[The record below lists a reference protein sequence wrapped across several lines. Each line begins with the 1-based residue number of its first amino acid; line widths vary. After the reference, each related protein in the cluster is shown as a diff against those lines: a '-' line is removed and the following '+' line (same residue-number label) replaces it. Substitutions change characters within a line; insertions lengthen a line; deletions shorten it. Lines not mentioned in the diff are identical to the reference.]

1 MIEIV
6 NRPIDVL
13 RVYESVLDPAAGG
26 IDIFVGTT
34 RNVSDGKGVE
44 WLEYEAYEPM
54 ALRQMQ
60 SIVEEVRKKWPVK
73 RIAVVHRIGLVPIG
87 EASIVIA
94 VSAAHRREA
103 FEACR
108 YIIDTVK
115 TTVPIWKKE
124 HFDDGESWVENRERS
139 SSR

>member
-6 NRPIDVL
+6 RRPIEL
-13 RVYESVLDPAAGG
+13 AKVYESVVDPSAGG

-34 RNVSDGKGVE
+34 RNISEGKDVAR
-44 WLEYEAYEPM
+44 LEYEAYEPM
-54 ALRQMQ
+54 ALRLMR
-60 SIVEEVRKKWPVK
+60 SIADDVRKKWPVK
-73 RIAVVHRIGLVPIG
+73 EIAIIHRIGIVPIG
-87 EASIVIA
+87 EASIAIA

-124 HFDDGESWVENRERS
+124 HFQDGESWVENRERGS
-139 SSR
+139 TS

>member
-6 NRPIDVL
+6 RKPIDL
-13 RVYESVLDPAAGG
+13 FKVYESIVDPTAGG

-34 RNVSDGKGVE
+34 RNNAEGKKVLS
-44 WLEYEAYEPM
+44 LEYEAYEPM
-54 ALRQMQ
+54 ALREME
-60 SIVEEVRKKWPVK
+60 SIAANARRIWEVI
-73 RIAVVHRIGLVPIG
+73 RISIVHRIGAVDVG
-87 EASIVIA
+87 EASIAIA

-124 HFDDGESWVENRERS
+124 RFTDSESWVGKS
-139 SSR
+139 TTV